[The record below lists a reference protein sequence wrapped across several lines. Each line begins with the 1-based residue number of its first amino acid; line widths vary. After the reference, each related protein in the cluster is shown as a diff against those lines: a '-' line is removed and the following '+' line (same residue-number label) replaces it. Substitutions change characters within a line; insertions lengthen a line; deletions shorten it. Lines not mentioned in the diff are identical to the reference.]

1 MYYVFVLF
9 IGCYRANLQN
19 LQNIPLL
26 HLSEAAVSP
35 VWQRLFTKVRRH
47 IHVSEDEDTDSFVL
61 LQRFCRKCFTRWIYF
76 KLSGKVLAKLCFAE
90 LSSHL
95 KSIKNRFNGKRKRLK
110 TETSHERA

>member
-47 IHVSEDEDTDSFVL
+47 IHVSEHPDS
-61 LQRFCRKCFTRWIYF
+61 
-76 KLSGKVLAKLCFAE
+76 SGRRYGFFRPLAKILP
-90 LSSHL
+90 
-95 KSIKNRFNGKRKRLK
+95 
-110 TETSHERA
+110 

>member
-19 LQNIPLL
+19 ILLL

-35 VWQRLFTKVRRH
+35 VWQWLFTKVSRQL
-47 IHVSEDEDTDSFVL
+47 HVSENQILPDEGTDSFVL
-61 LQRFCRKCFTRWIYF
+61 LQRFCHKCFTRWIYF
-76 KLSGKVLAKLCFAE
+76 NLSGKVLAKPCFAE

-95 KSIKNRFNGKRKRLK
+95 KSIKKQI
-110 TETSHERA
+110 

>member
-19 LQNIPLL
+19 ILLL

-35 VWQRLFTKVRRH
+35 VWQWLFTKVSRQL
-47 IHVSEDEDTDSFVL
+47 HVSENPDSSVL
-61 LQRFCRKCFTRWIYF
+61 LQRFCHKCFTRWIYF
-76 KLSGKVLAKLCFAE
+76 NLSGKVLAKPCFAE

-95 KSIKNRFNGKRKRLK
+95 KSIKKQI
-110 TETSHERA
+110 

>member
-9 IGCYRANLQN
+9 IGCYRAN

-47 IHVSEDEDTDSFVL
+47 IHVSEKP
-61 LQRFCRKCFTRWIYF
+61 RFFRTKIRI
-76 KLSGKVLAKLCFAE
+76 
-90 LSSHL
+90 LSSSCKDSAVNVSHVGFIL
-95 KSIKNRFNGKRKRLK
+95 NCRAKFLQNSVLQNYLH
-110 TETSHERA
+110 TSNQ

>member
-19 LQNIPLL
+19 ILLL

-35 VWQRLFTKVRRH
+35 VWQWLFTKVSSNFTSVRTQ
-47 IHVSEDEDTDSFVL
+47 ILPDEGTDSFVL
-61 LQRFCRKCFTRWIYF
+61 LQRFCHKCFTRWIYF
-76 KLSGKVLAKLCFAE
+76 NLSGKVLAKPCFAE

-95 KSIKNRFNGKRKRLK
+95 KSIKNRFNGKRKRLQN
-110 TETSHERA
+110 

>member
-19 LQNIPLL
+19 ILLL

-35 VWQRLFTKVRRH
+35 VWQWLFTKVSRQLH
-47 IHVSEDEDTDSFVL
+47 EDTDSFVL

-76 KLSGKVLAKLCFAE
+76 NLSGKVLAKPCFAE

-95 KSIKNRFNGKRKRLK
+95 KSIKKQI
-110 TETSHERA
+110 

>member
-19 LQNIPLL
+19 ILLL

-35 VWQRLFTKVRRH
+35 VWQWLFTSVRTQ
-47 IHVSEDEDTDSFVL
+47 ILPDEDTDSFVL
-61 LQRFCRKCFTRWIYF
+61 LQRFCHKCFTRWIYF
-76 KLSGKVLAKLCFAE
+76 NLSGKVLAKPCFAE

-95 KSIKNRFNGKRKRLK
+95 KSIKKQI
-110 TETSHERA
+110 

>member
-9 IGCYRANLQN
+9 IGCYRAN

-47 IHVSEDEDTDSFVL
+47 IHVSENPDSSGRRYGFVL
-61 LQRFCRKCFTRWIYF
+61 P
-76 KLSGKVLAKLCFAE
+76 LAKILP
-90 LSSHL
+90 
-95 KSIKNRFNGKRKRLK
+95 
-110 TETSHERA
+110 

>member
-19 LQNIPLL
+19 ILLL

-35 VWQRLFTKVRRH
+35 VWQWLFTKVSRQLP
-47 IHVSEDEDTDSFVL
+47 DEGTDSFVL
-61 LQRFCRKCFTRWIYF
+61 LQRFCHKCFTRWIYF
-76 KLSGKVLAKLCFAE
+76 NLSGKVLAKPCFAE

-95 KSIKNRFNGKRKRLK
+95 KSIKKQI
-110 TETSHERA
+110 